1 MPWDLIGH
9 EWAVSQLQRHIR
21 TGEVRHAYLFTGP
34 DGIGKRTLAEHFA
47 QALACRE
54 PVEEAMACGRCRA
67 CRQVRAETHPDVHV
81 VRRREGKSEV
91 GIEQVR
97 DLQRQL
103 SLSPLEARRRVA
115 VLVDFH
121 EASDGAS
128 NALLK
133 TLEEP
138 AGEAVLLVTAWSA
151 ESVLPTIASRC
162 EVLALRPVAP
172 EAIEAGL
179 VAAGSNQEEA
189 RLLAGLAAGRPGWA
203 LAAKDS
209 PPMLQARRQALEEL
223 RRLLP
228 ASRAERFAFAEKV
241 HQDDEKVRAVLEV
254 WLSLLR
260 DVLIVAHGAEARIAN
275 LDRQQEVE
283 TLASGIGPDQA
294 RQAVLAVER
303 TLAALGRYA
312 NQRLALETLMLDLPR
327 L

>member
-9 EWAVSQLQRHIR
+9 EWAVSHLQRHLR
-21 TGEVRHAYLFTGP
+21 TGQVRHAYLFTGP
-34 DGIGKRTLAEHFA
+34 DGIGKRTLALRYA
-47 QALACRE
+47 QTLACLE
-54 PVEEAMACGRCRA
+54 PSEDVIPCGRCRA
-67 CRQVRAETHPDVHV
+67 CRQVRAETHPDVHI
-81 VRRREGKSEV
+81 VRRLEGKSEV

-97 DLQRQL
+97 DLQRQM

-121 EASDGAS
+121 DASDGAS

-138 AGEAVLLVTAWSA
+138 AGEAVLLVTAWAA

-162 EVLALRPVAP
+162 EVMTLRPVGP
-172 EAIEAGL
+172 GAIEAGL
-179 VAAGSNQEEA
+179 VSAGANPEEA

-209 PPMLQARRQALEEL
+209 PSMLQARRLALEEL

-228 ASRAERFAFAEKV
+228 ASRAERFAFAEKI
-241 HQDDEKVRAVLEV
+241 HRDDEKVRAVLEV

-260 DVLIVAHGAEARIAN
+260 DVLIAAHGAEARIAN

-283 TLASGIGPDQA
+283 SLATGIGPHQA
-294 RQAVLAVER
+294 RRAVLAVER
-303 TLAALGRYA
+303 TLAALGRHA